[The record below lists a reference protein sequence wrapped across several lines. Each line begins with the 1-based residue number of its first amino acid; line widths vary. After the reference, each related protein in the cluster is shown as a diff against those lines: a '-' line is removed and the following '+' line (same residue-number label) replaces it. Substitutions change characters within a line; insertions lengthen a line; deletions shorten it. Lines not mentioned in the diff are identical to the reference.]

1 MMRKNFREGSKTMTA
16 KLNYEDAAGRVSGT
30 SLAPERVMTSRHRI
44 LKALEAALH
53 EFIMLDEGSRS
64 EN

>member
-1 MMRKNFREGSKTMTA
+1 MTA